1 MSRTLERA
9 DSIERRVL
17 KESAALYDEAVAGV
31 IRKHRKTLA
40 DIRQLEEKGEYA
52 RVRVLARHSGL
63 LNDLANALAG
73 AGNASAQLIRTA
85 LGEVREV
92 MADDD
97 PEEA

>member
-1 MSRTLERA
+1 MSRTLDRA
-9 DSIERRVL
+9 DRIERRVL
-17 KESAALYDEAVAGV
+17 KESAALYDEAVASV

-52 RVRVLARHSGL
+52 RVRVLARQSGL
-63 LNDLANALAG
+63 INDLANALAG
-73 AGNASAQLIRTA
+73 AGNASAQMIRTA